1 MIEFFLSASFYTNI
15 RAAVISIIL
24 FYTFLRLVSTGQK
37 SQKTFITLV
46 RIFYK
51 LILERKI
58 IYSLI
63 ISTPQAFWQKNSYEK

>member
-37 SQKTFITLV
+37 SK
-46 RIFYK
+46 K
-51 LILERKI
+51 IL
-58 IYSLI
+58 SLCLEFPI
-63 ISTPQAFWQKNSYEK
+63 NLYQSVKYYNLWL